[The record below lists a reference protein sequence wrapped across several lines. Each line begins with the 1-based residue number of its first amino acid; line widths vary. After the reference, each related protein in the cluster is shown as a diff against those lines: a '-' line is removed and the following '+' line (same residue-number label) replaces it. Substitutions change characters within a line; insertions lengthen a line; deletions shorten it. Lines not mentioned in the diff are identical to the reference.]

1 MKPVSNILL
10 LFILL
15 VLFQGCNTLYN
26 SRTIDIEIVEPGKT
40 LIAPENKIIAI
51 KYNNCNVEYNP
62 VFANYIFGEKKII
75 DEINTDSIAS
85 KVYYELFLENI
96 INQNYFDSIVVLNE
110 TDYSDIQLIDALI
123 LNSDFEQD
131 SVPDNPD
138 KQHKEIVRY
147 FTHLITQSP
156 VESKIYT
163 KSKIIDPK
171 LGLYSK
177 QELKEIAD
185 STNAD
190 ILLSL
195 DYYSSLDDISYYP
208 DFFVDIETVHIMTF
222 WNIYDL
228 KNQKLQNFHLKLDTI
243 SWQIRTDNIQYQIE
257 RLPSHKD
264 AVLNAA
270 DIAGNKFAE
279 YIIPHWK
286 EVNRMYY
293 HSNQVDLKK
302 ADKLVKENKWME
314 AAKIWK
320 TNINNPNINIAAKCK
335 FNMGLACEMQN
346 DFDAAIDWIVQSFH
360 DLGQKNE
367 VHYNNCMSYIRVLSQ
382 RKLDIKYINL
392 QLKAESWNLY
402 NQ

>member
-1 MKPVSNILL
+1 MKPASNILL

-15 VLFQGCNTLYN
+15 VIFQGCNTLYN

-40 LIAPENKIIAI
+40 LVAPENKIIAI

-62 VFANYIFGEKKII
+62 VFANYIVGEKKII

-85 KVYYELFLENI
+85 KIYYELFLENL

-110 TDYSDIQLIDALI
+110 TDYSDIQLIDTLI
-123 LNSDFEQD
+123 LDSDFEQD
-131 SVPDNPD
+131 SVPDNPG
-138 KQHKEIVRY
+138 KQHKEIIRY
-147 FTHLITQSP
+147 FTNLITLFP
-156 VESKIYT
+156 VESKIYS
-163 KSKIIDPK
+163 KAKIIDPE

-195 DYYSSLDDISYYP
+195 DYYSSQDYISYLP
-208 DFFVDIETVHIMTF
+208 DFLLEIETVHIMTF

-228 KNQKLQNFHLKLDTI
+228 KNQKLQNFHFKLDTI
-243 SWQIRTDNIQYQIE
+243 SWQIRTDNEYSSIK

-270 DIAGNKFAE
+270 DIAGNQFAE
-279 YIIPHWK
+279 YIIPHWI
-286 EVNRMYY
+286 EVQRMYY

-320 TNINNPNINIAAKCK
+320 ANINNPNKNIAAKCK

-346 DFDAAIDWIVQSFH
+346 DFDAAIDWTVQSFH
-360 DLGQKNE
+360 VLSQKNE
-367 VHYNNCMSYIRVLSQ
+367 VHSNNCMSYIRILSQ
-382 RKLDIKYINL
+382 RKLDIRIINL
-392 QLKAESWNLY
+392 QLKVENGNL
-402 NQ
+402 

>member
-1 MKPVSNILL
+1 
-10 LFILL
+10 
-15 VLFQGCNTLYN
+15 
-26 SRTIDIEIVEPGKT
+26 
-40 LIAPENKIIAI
+40 
-51 KYNNCNVEYNP
+51 
-62 VFANYIFGEKKII
+62 
-75 DEINTDSIAS
+75 
-85 KVYYELFLENI
+85 
-96 INQNYFDSIVVLNE
+96 
-110 TDYSDIQLIDALI
+110 
-123 LNSDFEQD
+123 
-131 SVPDNPD
+131 
-138 KQHKEIVRY
+138 
-147 FTHLITQSP
+147 
-156 VESKIYT
+156 
-163 KSKIIDPK
+163 
-171 LGLYSK
+171 
-177 QELKEIAD
+177 
-185 STNAD
+185 
-190 ILLSL
+190 
-195 DYYSSLDDISYYP
+195 
-208 DFFVDIETVHIMTF
+208 MTF